1 MLFSRNLWT
10 GVGAL
15 ALAAGA
21 AQGATSSGTFPVN
34 ATVISSCNVSGTLLN
49 FGAALDPLAA
59 AVPVDA
65 SSTLTV
71 TCTNTTPYTVALDAG
86 THAGSSSFAGRS
98 MKNGSY
104 SMGYQLYVNSGR
116 STVWGDG
123 TGGSST
129 ASGVGTGSAQSITVY
144 GRVPSLTGAVPGT
157 YTDTITVTVTY

>member
-1 MLFSRNLWT
+1 MSLSKNLWA
-10 GVGAL
+10 GAG
-15 ALAAGA
+15 AVAMAAGA
-21 AQGATSSGTFPVN
+21 AHGATSSGTFPVN
-34 ATVISSCNVSGTLLN
+34 ATVVSSCTVSGTLLN
-49 FGAALDPLAA
+49 FGTALDPLAA

-65 SSTLTV
+65 SSALTV

-86 THAGSSSFAGRS
+86 VNAGSSSFAGRS

-104 SMGYQLYVNSGR
+104 AMGYQLYVNSGR

-129 ASGVGTGSAQSITVY
+129 ASGVGTGSAQTLTVY

-157 YTDTITVTVTY
+157 YTDTVTVTITY